1 VRARLPAPHQHEQEH
16 NTQQH
21 PPSLNLDIP
30 AALLRPCLFDGE
42 ATDDAALP
50 IHRHS
55 YKRQATCKK
64 GTEYGARAKG
74 ALLCCVHPACR
85 AIGYLQSL
93 APGKVFMRRDYLRSS
108 MLSLARWLTAL
119 ARWCRD
125 GEAEGSQAEGD
136 DLSGRSQAHRGG
148 TESQVGKGKGQQVT
162 VTRPGNT
169 RWPSEYNCL
178 NYT

>member
-1 VRARLPAPHQHEQEH
+1 VRARLPAPDQHEQEH

-30 AALLRPCLFDGE
+30 TALLRPCLFDSE

-55 YKRQATCKK
+55 YKRQAACKK

-74 ALLCCVHPACR
+74 ALVSCVHPACR
-85 AIGYLQSL
+85 AIGYLQSR
-93 APGKVFMRRDYLRSS
+93 APGKVFMRRDYPRSS

-119 ARWCRD
+119 ARWCRVSTT
-125 GEAEGSQAEGD
+125 EAFECATRICTREEPYPEPDSRLLCVLPSRHHSAGSQ
-136 DLSGRSQAHRGG
+136 
-148 TESQVGKGKGQQVT
+148 
-162 VTRPGNT
+162 GNT
-169 RWPSEYNCL
+169 CQQWSSS
-178 NYT
+178 

>member
-1 VRARLPAPHQHEQEH
+1 MRARLPTPDQHEQEH

-21 PPSLNLDIP
+21 PPSLNRDIP
-30 AALLRPCLFDGE
+30 TALLRPCLFDSE

-74 ALLCCVHPACR
+74 ALVSCVHPASR
-85 AIGYLQSL
+85 AIGYLQSV
-93 APGKVFMRRDYLRSS
+93 APGKVFMRRDYPRSS

-119 ARWCRD
+119 ARWCRVSTT
-125 GEAEGSQAEGD
+125 A
-136 DLSGRSQAHRGG
+136 L
-148 TESQVGKGKGQQVT
+148 
-162 VTRPGNT
+162 
-169 RWPSEYNCL
+169 
-178 NYT
+178 

>member
-1 VRARLPAPHQHEQEH
+1 VRARQPAPDQHEQEH

-21 PPSLNLDIP
+21 PPSLKLDIP
-30 AALLRPCLFDGE
+30 TRLLRPCLFDSE

-55 YKRQATCKK
+55 YKRQAACKK

-74 ALLCCVHPACR
+74 ALVSCVHPACR

-119 ARWCRD
+119 ARWCRVSTT
-125 GEAEGSQAEGD
+125 EAFECAT
-136 DLSGRSQAHRGG
+136 RIG
-148 TESQVGKGKGQQVT
+148 TREEPCPEPDSRLLCVMSSCYHSAGVSMKHMSAV
-162 VTRPGNT
+162 V
-169 RWPSEYNCL
+169 SS
-178 NYT
+178 